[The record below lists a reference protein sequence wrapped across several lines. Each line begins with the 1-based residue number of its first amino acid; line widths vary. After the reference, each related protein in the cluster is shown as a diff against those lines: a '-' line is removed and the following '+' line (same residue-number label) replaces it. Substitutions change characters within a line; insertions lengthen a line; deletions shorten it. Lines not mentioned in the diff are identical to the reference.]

1 MTLYPPS
8 PHFFA
13 ERGPM
18 MRPTVRDR
26 VDCGHGL
33 RTGSAGA
40 GEWRA
45 AGGADRPVGLS
56 TGSAHYESRE
66 ARPRS
71 PHPDRGGRPRPP
83 AGLPGRHAASPPITA
98 RRRGG
103 AIPRALWLLSALVLA
118 ACVLAGG
125 TARAD
130 VLVTNTGKLATD
142 DQFSS
147 VLVPVAQ
154 GFVTGA
160 TAYTLTSVEMD
171 FNAARNVANLTAS
184 IWTADG
190 SDNPGSELVGLTNPM
205 SISGCFGCVS
215 DNTVEYSSYT
225 GTPVVFNVA
234 SPTTLSANTRY
245 FVRVYYSVNV
255 SGLFAVLDN
264 DETSTVGWTIDDA
277 ALVGNAAPPTS
288 WTARFTSVSVM
299 LRINGTVSTPNT
311 APVVANAIPD
321 QSAAAGTFF
330 RYAFPADAFTDAE
343 GDTLTYGA
351 TKADGAA
358 LPTWLS
364 FAAGTRIFSGTP
376 QAADVGTVSV
386 KVTASDGNGGS
397 VSDDFDITVTDPPSV
412 VRNLRA
418 TVGAMEVLLF
428 WYPPAKQEGDSRISH
443 YEYRLAR
450 GSTVQGV
457 RWARLPRYIGNGAGF
472 LELQNGALYTFE
484 VRAVNASGAGPAA
497 QVRATPS
504 PRGSSTS
511 NTPGAP
517 RNFRAAVLRQPYVA
531 YREAN
536 KQAHVDVTLSWAA
549 PASNGNVRIFR
560 YEYRHAEGSSVPT
573 GSSWRHAAGTSPM
586 TVRSLKAGT
595 GYAFEMRAVN
605 DVGAG
610 PLVRGRLTTT
620 RYSGPTVTLQVSG
633 SAREGEPFTLR
644 ARRGGPW
651 TGDSHVL
658 FELEDSAFSPR
669 SRRMYELRA
678 AEFGATGTT
687 ATATYVPRFDNA
699 RPDRRTFTVRV
710 SDVRGDYVITSGTVT
725 VTVADADAALSVAG
739 ASVREGPGAK
749 LRFVVRLDRARDRT
763 ITVDYATSDDTAN
776 AGTDYT
782 ATSGTLS
789 IAPGSRQA
797 VIEVPVLQD
806 DVDDDGERLTLT
818 LRNAAGAIIQEQDGV
833 VTATGTIRNTGS
845 LPTAWTARFGR
856 TVGEQA
862 MEAVEARFGAPRAP
876 GLLGRIGG
884 QQISGA
890 EDAEDR
896 AAETETRQ
904 GLETLAGWVSGKS
917 GKEGDARAFGWR
929 PLTGREML
937 TGSSFALTG
946 GTAETGFGAF
956 WGRGVATRFDGRE
969 GELTLDGEVAS
980 AMMGADWT
988 RDRVLAGLML
998 SHSRGDGGYGSPKGS
1013 GEVSSTL
1020 TALFPYGRYALS
1032 KRVSVWGMAGYG
1044 EGTLTLTP
1052 EGEAPMR
1059 PDMDLAMGAVGVRG
1073 VLFDG
1078 GTEGPTLA
1086 ATADTMAVRTST
1098 GAVTGLAASEADVTR
1113 VRLALKGSQPFGL
1126 GGDAVLT
1133 PSLEL
1138 GVRHDGGDAE
1148 TGFGAD
1154 MGAGLALAAPSRG
1167 LSAELRARGLLT
1179 HEAGGMR
1186 ERGVSGTLAWDPAPK
1201 SDRGIAFKLSQT
1213 VGAQASGGVDALLA
1227 RPTLAGLGAEEDE
1240 ERLGRRL
1247 EARLGYGLGVF
1258 GERWTATPELGVGL
1272 SDTGRELRLGWRLT
1286 ERVVAGLAFE
1296 LRVEG
1301 TRRESVDGEDGAANP
1316 KHGLG
1321 VSLGWRLVKARTS
1334 HAAFEM
1340 RIAAHLDAA
1349 NDDAP
1354 AEGRIGLML
1363 TARW

>member
-1 MTLYPPS
+1 M
-8 PHFFA
+8 
-13 ERGPM
+13 
-18 MRPTVRDR
+18 
-26 VDCGHGL
+26 
-33 RTGSAGA
+33 
-40 GEWRA
+40 
-45 AGGADRPVGLS
+45 
-56 TGSAHYESRE
+56 
-66 ARPRS
+66 
-71 PHPDRGGRPRPP
+71 
-83 AGLPGRHAASPPITA
+83 
-98 RRRGG
+98 
-103 AIPRALWLLSALVLA
+103 
-118 ACVLAGG
+118 
-125 TARAD
+125 
-130 VLVTNTGKLATD
+130 
-142 DQFSS
+142 
-147 VLVPVAQ
+147 
-154 GFVTGA
+154 
-160 TAYTLTSVEMD
+160 
-171 FNAARNVANLTAS
+171 
-184 IWTADG
+184 
-190 SDNPGSELVGLTNPM
+190 
-205 SISGCFGCVS
+205 
-215 DNTVEYSSYT
+215 
-225 GTPVVFNVA
+225 
-234 SPTTLSANTRY
+234 
-245 FVRVYYSVNV
+245 
-255 SGLFAVLDN
+255 
-264 DETSTVGWTIDDA
+264 
-277 ALVGNAAPPTS
+277 
-288 WTARFTSVSVM
+288 
-299 LRINGTVSTPNT
+299 
-311 APVVANAIPD
+311 VANAIPD
-321 QSAAAGTFF
+321 QSAAVGTSFS
-330 RYAFPADAFTDAE
+330 YAFPADAFTDAE

-351 TKADGAA
+351 TKADGMA

-364 FAAGTRIFSGTP
+364 FTAGTRIFSGTP
-376 QAADVGTVSV
+376 QVTDVGTVPV

-397 VSDDFDITVTDPPSV
+397 VSDDFNITVTDPPSV

-428 WYPPAKQEGDSRISH
+428 WYPPAKQGDSRISH

-450 GSTVQGV
+450 GSTVPQGV
-457 RWARLPRYIGNGAGF
+457 RWARLPRYSRNGAGF
-472 LELQNGALYTFE
+472 LRLQNGALYTFE
-484 VRAVNASGAGPAA
+484 VRAVNASGLAGPAA

-517 RNFRAAVLRQPYVA
+517 RNFRAAVSRQPYVA

-536 KQAHVDVTLSWAA
+536 KQAHVDVTLSWTA

-573 GSSWRHAAGTSPM
+573 GSSWRHAEGTSPT

-595 GYAFEMRAVN
+595 GYAFEVRAVN

-610 PLVRGRLTTT
+610 PVVRGRLTTA
-620 RYSGPTVTLQVSG
+620 RYSGPTVALRVSG
-633 SAREGEPFTLR
+633 SAREGQPFTLQ
-644 ARRGGPW
+644 ARRSGSW

-658 FELEDSAFSPR
+658 FELEDSAFSPSKR
-669 SRRMYELRA
+669 TRRRMYELRA

-687 ATATYVPRFDNA
+687 ATATYVPRFDNK
-699 RPDRRTFTVRV
+699 RPDRRTLTVRV

-763 ITVDYATSDDTAN
+763 ITVDYATSDDTAT
-776 AGTDYT
+776 AGSDYT

-806 DVDDDGERLTLT
+806 AFNDGGERLTLT
-818 LRNAAGAIIQEQDGV
+818 LSNATGAIIQEPGGV

-884 QQISGA
+884 QQLSGA
-890 EDAEDR
+890 EDAEAR

-917 GKEGDARAFGWR
+917 GKEGRASGWR

-956 WGRGVATRFDGRE
+956 WGRGAATRFDGRE

-980 AMMGADWT
+980 AMLGADWT

-998 SHSRGDGGYGSPKGS
+998 SHSRGDGGYRSPKGS

-1020 TALFPYGRYALS
+1020 TALFPYARYALS

-1086 ATADTMAVRTST
+1086 GTADTMAVRTST

-1179 HEAGGMR
+1179 HEADGMR
-1186 ERGVSGTLAWDPAPK
+1186 ERGVSGTLAWDPAPD
-1201 SDRGIAFKLSQT
+1201 SDRGISFKLSQA
-1213 VGAQASGGVDALLA
+1213 VGAQPSGGVDALLA
-1227 RPTLAGLGAEEDE
+1227 RPTLAGLGAEEDD

-1301 TRRESVDGEDGAANP
+1301 TRRESVDGVDGAANP
-1316 KHGLG
+1316 EHGLG
-1321 VSLGWRLVKARTS
+1321 VGLGWRLMKARTS

-1340 RIAAHLDAA
+1340 RIEAARMVAA

-1354 AEGRIGLML
+1354 PEDRIGLKL